1 MAKRLDK
8 NDIASLNIV
17 RPYHVSQ
24 SIDAFTGTVAYDINV
39 SGSFQ
44 VTGSTILSGSTYIKT
59 LTDSAQSNIVTINT
73 ATGQLFYTSSNSLN
87 PPLDTNTFFKQEGN
101 SFGTTAILGTN
112 DNNALQFETNSTTK
126 MHITTNGNVGIN
138 TTTPYG
144 KFTVIG
150 DGGYLS
156 YNDTDTAGNLLQLSG
171 SSNELTRNNIS
182 ILSGSSSTVLSQGVR
197 GINELS
203 SPGYGKKGDAFIYAS
218 NYINGLNIINY
229 GEGTKEDYIRMYA
242 GNSAE
247 ATPDMHIQGSGST
260 KGYVGINTITPTS
273 QLYVNGTFANG
284 NSLTTTGI
292 YSHAEGHLT
301 TTIGPY
307 SHAEGYQA
315 TSSGQYSHAEGYQ
328 TIASGNASHAEG
340 YRTISSGSYSHAEGY
355 LTTAS
360 GNYSHAEG
368 SYTISNGY
376 GSHTEGYQT
385 TASDDASHA
394 EGYYTTANGAS
405 AHAEGSYTIASGHA
419 SHAEGNY
426 TIAEGNYSHAEGNQT
441 HAIGIGS
448 HAAGLSTIAMGEY
461 SYAGGYQTIASG
473 SSQTVVGKLNKH
485 GNTLSHFIVGGGIN
499 DANRIDAFQVTNN
512 NTIVV
517 ATQSSAPSYTGVEGE
532 MVPVINGGNYYI
544 YVYIGGA
551 WRSSSLA

>member
-73 ATGQLFYTSSNSLN
+73 TTGQLFYTSSNSLN

-112 DNNALQFETNSTTK
+112 DDNALQFETNSTTK

-292 YSHAEGHLT
+292 YSHAEGE
-301 TTIGPY
+301 
-307 SHAEGYQA
+307 S
-315 TSSGQYSHAEGYQ
+315 
-328 TIASGNASHAEG
+328 TIALGNA
-340 YRTISSGSYSHAEGY
+340 SHAEGY

-360 GNYSHAEG
+360 GDYSHAEG
-368 SYTISNGY
+368 INTISNGY
-376 GSHTEGYQT
+376 SSHAEGSNTFANGEGSHAEGYWTTASGDFSHAEGADTTANGSFSHAEGGGNLAIGQYSHVEGYQT
-385 TASDDASHA
+385 TSSGGASHA
-394 EGYYTTANGAS
+394 EGY
-405 AHAEGSYTIASGHA
+405 
-419 SHAEGNY
+419 
-426 TIAEGNYSHAEGNQT
+426 QT

-448 HAAGLSTIAMGEY
+448 HAAGLSTIAMGDY

-473 SSQTVVGKLNKH
+473 SSQTVVGEFNKY
-485 GNTLSHFIVGGGIN
+485 GNTLSHFIVGGGI
-499 DANRIDAFQVTNN
+499 DDTNRIDAFQVTNN

-532 MVPVINGGNYYI
+532 MVPVVNGGNYYI